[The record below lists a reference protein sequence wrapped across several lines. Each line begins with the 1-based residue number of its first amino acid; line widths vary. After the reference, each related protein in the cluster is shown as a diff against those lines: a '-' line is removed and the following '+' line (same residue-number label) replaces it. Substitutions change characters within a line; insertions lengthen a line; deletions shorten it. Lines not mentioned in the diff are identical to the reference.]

1 MTLYISTPAASTAAI
16 ASPIRTR
23 RPARLVRNTL
33 SLITKFCEFD
43 VPQPFPHSDLQS
55 LPDLAQGIFIYSS
68 LTPMGEDLLREGL
81 ELAVRLEIDAR
92 HAEVLPCNLLT
103 ESVQSFLDLAIANSL
118 QAQRNLELAMR
129 QLSKLNEVASVSF
142 ESLLF
147 DWPAGADLK
156 KLNEE
161 FVATLQTAG
170 ISEGESQSPGK
181 LYQAIGKR
189 FVVLERKI
197 MLCDL
202 ELLKA
207 SLHVERLRMLQTA
220 GKFLSG
226 LAVQILDEEFLGSD
240 EYQPG
245 EHPTEMDLV
254 ACAENPYTAY
264 WPSPTL
270 RKHERAT
277 QSKRIS
283 DVTATRQGGRV
294 ARPA

>member
-1 MTLYISTPAASTAAI
+1 MTLSISTPAASTAAI

-68 LTPMGEDLLREGL
+68 LTPMGEALLREGT
-81 ELAVRLEIDAR
+81 EMAVRLEIDAQ
-92 HAEVLPCNLLT
+92 HAQVLPYSLLT
-103 ESVQSFLDLAIANSL
+103 DSVQVLLDLAITNSSE
-118 QAQRNLELAMR
+118 AQRTWQTAMR
-129 QLSKLNEVASVSF
+129 LISTLNEVASVSS

-147 DWPAGADLK
+147 AYPPGTDVK

-161 FVATLQTAG
+161 FLATLQTAG
-170 ISEGESQSPGK
+170 ISESETDTPGK
-181 LYQAIGKR
+181 LYQAFGRR
-189 FVVLERKI
+189 FVMLERKI

-220 GKFLSG
+220 GRFLSS

-245 EHPTEMDLV
+245 EHPTERDLL
-254 ACAENPYTAY
+254 ACAENPYASY

-270 RKHERAT
+270 REHEREA
-277 QSKRIS
+277 QSKRS
-283 DVTATRQGGRV
+283 
-294 ARPA
+294 PM